1 MGAFG
6 KLKWYLQVIIVLV
19 VCGALFG
26 GVWYFFM
33 QPIQVTIA
41 DQTKRLDEISKKVA
55 DSKKKK
61 ATFEQFKKES
71 DALEAKLNEL
81 KKVLPQDRETDQ
93 ILNRV
98 QVSAATSGLKIVSGV
113 QKAAIDH
120 EVYTEWPLEMEVI
133 GTYHN
138 LGAFLQKMRQLDRIV
153 NISKLRIDTKAS
165 EGEAALSASIT
176 ANYEAS
182 TFVYREEI
190 AKEAPAPKAVKAKK

>member
-1 MGAFG
+1 
-6 KLKWYLQVIIVLV
+6 
-19 VCGALFG
+19 
-26 GVWYFFM
+26 M
-33 QPIQVTIA
+33 QPIQVAIA
-41 DQTKRLDEISKKVA
+41 DQEKKLDDISKKVE

-98 QVSAATSGLKIVSGV
+98 QVSAATSGLKIQSGV
-113 QKAAIDH
+113 QKPAIDH
-120 EVYTEWPLEMEVI
+120 EVYTEWPLEMEVV
-133 GTYHN
+133 GTFHN
-138 LGAFLQKMRQLDRIV
+138 LGAYLGKLRQLDRIV
-153 NISKLRIDTKAS
+153 NVSKLRIDTKAA
-165 EGEAALSASIT
+165 EGEASFTSSIN